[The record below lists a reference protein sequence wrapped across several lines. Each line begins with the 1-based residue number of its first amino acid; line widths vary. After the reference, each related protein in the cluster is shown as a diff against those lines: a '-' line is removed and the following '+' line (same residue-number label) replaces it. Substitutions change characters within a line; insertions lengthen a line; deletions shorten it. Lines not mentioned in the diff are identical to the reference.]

1 MLVWSLPSTGRF
13 RSRILSGPQPVSEQF
28 ASPEAIQAQLHR
40 ILTSRTFAHAGR
52 LSRLLRYTVEQAL
65 AGQAD
70 QIKEYI
76 LGLQVFDK
84 GEDFDPRLD
93 PLVRVEAH
101 RLRSRL
107 RKYYETDGAG
117 DPVLIEFPKGR
128 YAPVFRTRPRVA
140 RPGVGRRA
148 RSVALAGALTLAG
161 LFAYLA
167 VTRMWRPPAAAPQP
181 PSVAVLP
188 LANLSGDPSQ
198 DFFADGMTD
207 AIIGDLAS
215 LGGLRVISRTSAM
228 HYKQVR
234 KRLPEIARELQVAYV
249 VEGSLNR
256 AGERVRISAQLI
268 EAATDRHLWAQSYE
282 RDLRDVL
289 TLQKEVARAI
299 AEGIKGRLDPR
310 EQRWLT
316 VARPINPKTYEDYL
330 KGRYQWSKRTEEG
343 LRKSIEHF
351 QQALAEDPGYALA
364 YAGLAESYALLA
376 SYGVSPAR
384 EVMPKARAAAQR
396 ALQFDDTL
404 AEAYASLG
412 FVKSFYEWDWPGAGQ
427 DYRRALELNSNCTT
441 ARHWYA
447 GYLRATGR
455 LEEALA
461 QMRQAQALDP
471 LSRAISR
478 DLGRTL
484 YSMRRY
490 DDAIREYRQALEFEP
505 DFPSGYLHLG
515 MAYLAQAK
523 DQEAL
528 TALLKA
534 RSLPGGNPLILGG
547 LGLCHGVL
555 DQQAEARKI
564 LEELEARSRREYV
577 SPMSRVLVH
586 IGLKQNDQAFREL
599 ERACQ
604 ERDGWLAWLNVD
616 PLFDRLRTDP
626 RLAQVVRR
634 VGLAHR

>member
-1 MLVWSLPSTGRF
+1 MSRPPS
-13 RSRILSGPQPVSEQF
+13 
-28 ASPEAIQAQLHR
+28 EAVQAQLER
-40 ILTSRTFAHAGR
+40 ILASKTFAHAGR

-70 QIKEYI
+70 QLKEYV

-107 RKYYETDGAG
+107 QKYYETDGAS
-117 DPVLIEFPKGR
+117 DPVLIEFPKGS
-128 YAPVFRTRPRVA
+128 YAPVFRARLPVA
-140 RPGVGRRA
+140 RPGVRRRA
-148 RSVALAGALTLAG
+148 RSVALTGALALAG
-161 LFAYLA
+161 LVAYVA
-167 VTRMWRPPAAAPQP
+167 VTRMWRSPATAPQP
-181 PSVAVLP
+181 RSVAVLP

-228 HYKQVR
+228 QYKQAQ

-256 AGERVRISAQLI
+256 AGDRVRISAQLI

-289 TLQKEVARAI
+289 ALQKEVARAI
-299 AEGIKGRLDPR
+299 AEGIKGRLEPR
-310 EQRWLT
+310 EQRQLT
-316 VARPINPKTYEDYL
+316 VARTINPKAYEDYL
-330 KGRYQWSKRTEEG
+330 KGRYHWNKRTEEG

-364 YAGLAESYALLA
+364 HAGLAESYALLA

-384 EVMPKARAAAQR
+384 EVMPKARAAAER
-396 ALQFDDTL
+396 ALQFDDTV

-412 FVKSFYEWDWPGAGQ
+412 FVKSFYDWDWRGAGQ
-427 DYRRALELNSNCTT
+427 HYRRALELNSNCTT

-455 LEEALA
+455 LEEAIA
-461 QMRQAQALDP
+461 EIRQAQALDP

-478 DLGRTL
+478 DLARTL

-490 DDAIREYRQALEFEP
+490 EEAIREYRQALEFEP

-515 MAYLAQAK
+515 LTYLAQARHQ
-523 DQEAL
+523 DAL
-528 TALLKA
+528 AALLKA

-547 LGLCHGVL
+547 LGLCHGAL
-555 DQQAEARKI
+555 GQQAEARKI
-564 LEELEARSRREYV
+564 LTELEARSRREYV
-577 SPMSRVLVH
+577 SPMSRVFVH
-586 IGLKQNDQAFREL
+586 IGLGQTDQAFQEL

-616 PLFDRLRTDP
+616 PVFDSLRTDP
-626 RLAQVVRR
+626 RFPRLLAR
-634 VGLAHR
+634 VGLARR